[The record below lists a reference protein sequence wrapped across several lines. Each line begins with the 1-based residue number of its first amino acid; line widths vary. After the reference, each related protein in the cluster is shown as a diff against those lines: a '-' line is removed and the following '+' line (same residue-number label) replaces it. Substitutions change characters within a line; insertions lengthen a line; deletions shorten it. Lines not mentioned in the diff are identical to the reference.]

1 MTGKAEMAG
10 LVPDAMQVAE
20 DDRRRVEATIGDAFD
35 VAEGNLPFAAM
46 VVGQDGEV
54 LARVR
59 NSIGTDCDPT
69 AHAELKA
76 IRLAAQAV
84 GRQDGLAGAT
94 LYASTEPCAMCAGA
108 AHWAGLSRIVFG
120 LGGRRLREIY
130 GADVPFRSLAVPAAT
145 VVGAG
150 VNSIEL
156 VGPLCEEMATGPHKE
171 FARRCLEQAATS

>member
-1 MTGKAEMAG
+1 MSAEATASEKAPELDTGADHTLLEA
-10 LVPDAMQVAE
+10 VIRDAM
-20 DDRRRVEATIGDAFD
+20 D

-46 VVGQDGEV
+46 VVGADGTV
-54 LARVR
+54 LARVN

-76 IRLAAQAV
+76 IRLAAQAT

-108 AHWAGLSRIVFG
+108 AHWAGLGRIVFG

-130 GADVPFRSLAVPAAT
+130 GAKIPFRSLALPAHT
-145 VVGAG
+145 VIGAG
-150 VNSIEL
+150 VNTIEL
-156 VGPLCEEMATGPHKE
+156 VGPLCEELAAEPHAY
-171 FARRCLEQAATS
+171 FARRESRSKP

>member
-1 MTGKAEMAG
+1 MTKLSNPTGSMATAEA
-10 LVPDAMQVAE
+10 
-20 DDRRRVEATIGDAFD
+20 DRRRLEATIADAFET
-35 VAEGNLPFAAM
+35 AEGNLPFAAM
-46 VVGQDGEV
+46 VIGQDGKV

-76 IRLAAQAV
+76 IRLAAQAT

-130 GADVPFRSLAVPAAT
+130 GKDIPFRSLAVPAET
-145 VVGAG
+145 VIAAG
-150 VNSIEL
+150 TNAIEL
-156 VGPLCEEMATGPHKE
+156 VGPLFEEMAAGPHRE
-171 FARRCLEQAATS
+171 FVRARGAMTT